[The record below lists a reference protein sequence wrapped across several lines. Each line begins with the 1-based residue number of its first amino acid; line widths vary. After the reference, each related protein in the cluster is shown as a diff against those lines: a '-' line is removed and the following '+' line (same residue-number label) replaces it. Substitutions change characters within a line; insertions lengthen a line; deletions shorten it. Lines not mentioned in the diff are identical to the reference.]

1 MPQRRLGILGE
12 RQRAADLGRLGLKDG
27 ACLRKIL
34 PDKGRDVLLEYSGL
48 LGGDL
53 SQCVSKKG
61 AMIQSYACDYRKV
74 WGYDIRAVKTATE
87 TDLYDG
93 DINLLIGKP
102 FERHTGRDLEKGQ
115 AQGIHVGLVTAKK
128 VIDIFLG
135 HKFRTSIRTGD
146 PHALPEIHDVR
157 RGVEPDLE
165 AAGCQR
171 RSEHIR
177 GRAFAVRSGDVY
189 RSQAIVRIAK
199 DFLEPEHILKS
210 GFVSILERNF
220 LNRRESGEYS
230 LDLPLVTLFGKW
242 FHYRPIYLFFELNS
256 NLLKFTD
263 IF

>member
-1 MPQRRLGILGE
+1 M
-12 RQRAADLGRLGLKDG
+12 
-27 ACLRKIL
+27 
-34 PDKGRDVLLEYSGL
+34 V
-48 LGGDL
+48 
-53 SQCVSKKG
+53 
-61 AMIQSYACDYRKV
+61 QSDAGDYRKV
-74 WGYDIRAVKTATE
+74 RSYDVRAVKTATE

-220 LNRRESGEYS
+220 LNRGESGEYR
-230 LDLPLVTLFGKW
+230 LYLFLITLFGKW
-242 FHYRPIYLFFELNS
+242 FHHHPMYLFF
-256 NLLKFTD
+256 
-263 IF
+263 